1 MELRTC
7 GHSDNIVILQTNKLL
22 CKRENSM
29 SDVWITKKGDEWRY
43 ERSGIQASADLNS
56 VELLLSIRDVSF
68 RGNVLSHGKLLRL
81 LRDSKDYFSGVEIEI
96 RVSDSSKQ
104 LENALEKLCKKG
116 LIQVKNIEIQG
127 NSGSRVFAIENKKWW
142 SPW

>member
-1 MELRTC
+1 
-7 GHSDNIVILQTNKLL
+7 
-22 CKRENSM
+22 M